1 MKAIILAAG
10 VGKRL
15 RPLTTSTPK
24 PLLNVGKKPLID
36 HILDP
41 LRELDVGEV
50 VVVGGYLAG
59 KLERHLEDRNGEVTF
74 VVNRDFTKGNLLSL
88 IAALVH
94 LEGDVLVMNS
104 DHIYPPELLRQ
115 FTGQRSEEIR
125 IACDSGRVLKEDD
138 MKVLLD
144 HAGRLRKIGK
154 DLKEYNAGY
163 MGLTFVPA
171 SKIWIYKEAVLET
184 HRERGDDADVEEI
197 LQHLAVSSSP
207 PQAVDLGGFLWFEV
221 DTVEELREVE
231 LRVAGGEW

>member
-24 PLLNVGKKPLID
+24 PLLSVGKKSLID
-36 HILDP
+36 HVLDP

-59 KLERHLEDRNGEVTF
+59 KLERHLEDKNGEVSF

-88 IAALVH
+88 IAAIEH

-104 DHIYPPELLRQ
+104 DHIYPLELLRQ
-115 FTGQRSEEIR
+115 FSGQRSEDIR
-125 IACDSGRVLKEDD
+125 IACDSGKVLREDD

-144 HAGRLRKIGK
+144 SAGRLRRIGK
-154 DLKEYNAGY
+154 SLEEYNAGY
-163 MGLTFVPA
+163 IGMTFVPA
-171 SKIWIYKEAVLET
+171 SKMGIYKEAVLET
-184 HRERGDDADVEEI
+184 HRERGDDADVEAV
-197 LQHLAVSSSP
+197 LQQLAVSGQP
-207 PQAVDLGGFLWFEV
+207 PQAVNLGGFLWFEV
-221 DTVEELREVE
+221 DTVEELRG
-231 LRVAGGEW
+231 LL